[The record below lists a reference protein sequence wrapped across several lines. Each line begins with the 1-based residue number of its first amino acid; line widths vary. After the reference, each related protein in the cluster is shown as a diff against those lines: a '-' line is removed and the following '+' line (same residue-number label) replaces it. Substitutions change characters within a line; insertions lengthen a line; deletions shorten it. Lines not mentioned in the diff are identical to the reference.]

1 MQLPGLPFESKPQK
15 MKENPP
21 KRISHV
27 SGNETF
33 TPKLQKTK
41 ILALKI
47 FLIFFFIKS
56 FSYILGN
63 GTFLYCFKKAFL
75 IVPEVEFS
83 NLMSPLYLRKLLS
96 KIKKEKKS
104 TTKNFLIFQQMEI
117 CSSKIKKILIFWEME
132 LLSPSSKKTKESP
145 PKKQILI
152 FHEMELSCPKET

>member
-15 MKENPP
+15 IKENPP

-33 TPKLQKTK
+33 TPKLQKRK
-41 ILALKI
+41 YSLWKY
-47 FLIFFFIKS
+47 FLYFFIKS

-83 NLMSPLYLRKLLS
+83 NLISPLYLRKLLS

-104 TTKNFLIFQQMEI
+104 TTKKFLIFQKMEI
-117 CSSKIKKILIFWEME
+117 CSSKVKKILIFWEME